1 MKYYVTH
8 FQIKTDDEALFRPSC
23 ELLAAIAGE
32 CGYES
37 FMDTDTGVD
46 GYVQV
51 DMYDEQSIVDGLA
64 DFPVDG
70 VSLHFV
76 TEEVENQNWNETW
89 EQEQGFEPISIAG
102 KVLIYDLYHTDE
114 SDISQNSEEIKIGI
128 EARNAF
134 GTGTHETTR
143 MMVSRLIASDLRGKR
158 ILDCGCGTGILAI
171 AAIKCGAGEVVAY
184 DIDEWSVENALHNGR
199 INGVEDRLH
208 VLEGD
213 ANVLSHVSGVF
224 DVVMANINRNIL
236 LNDMEMFHSVM
247 NKGAHLMLSGFYDTD
262 VQILSEKAESLGL
275 TLVDKI
281 QEGEW
286 CSLEFY
292 S

>member
-46 GYVQV
+46 GYIQV
-51 DMYDEQSIVDGLA
+51 DAYDEQLLVESLA

-70 VSLHFV
+70 VALNFV
-76 TEEVENQNWNETW
+76 TEEVEDQNWNETW
-89 EQEQGFEPISIAG
+89 EQEEGFEPISIAG

-114 SDISQNSEEIKIGI
+114 SELSQNNEEIKIGI

-143 MMVSRLIASDLRGKR
+143 LMVSRLIASDLRGKR
-158 ILDCGCGTGILAI
+158 ILDCGCGTGILAV
-171 AAIKCGAGEVVAY
+171 AAIKCGAEEAVAY
-184 DIDEWSVENALHNGR
+184 DIDEWSVENTRHNAQ
-199 INGVEDRLH
+199 INGAADRLH

-213 ANVLSHVSGVF
+213 VNVLSHVSGVF

-236 LNDMEMFHSVM
+236 LSDMEMFHNVM
-247 NKGAHLMLSGFYDTD
+247 DKGAHLMLSGFYDTD
-262 VQILSEKAESLGL
+262 VPILVERAESLGL
-275 TLVDKI
+275 TLIDKI
-281 QEGEW
+281 QEGDW